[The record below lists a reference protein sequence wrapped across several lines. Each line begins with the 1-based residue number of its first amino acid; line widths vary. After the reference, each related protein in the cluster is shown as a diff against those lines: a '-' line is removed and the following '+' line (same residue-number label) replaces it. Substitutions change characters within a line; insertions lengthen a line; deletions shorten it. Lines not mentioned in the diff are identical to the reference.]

1 MSFAKAS
8 LGLRLTVWYA
18 VLFASGSGLALSVSY
33 VLTARALLERDR
45 TAILDKLGELE
56 TEYRAHGRAG
66 LELESARPP
75 GRPRGAFVVRLCS
88 SAGETLL
95 LLMPSD
101 GEAFDAVA
109 VGAAPCPAGGWTV
122 LGPGADDARLD
133 LASAVVPGGE
143 RLQVGLRG
151 DEREDLL
158 ERLRM
163 VALLTLAPAFL
174 FAGGAGFVL
183 ARRTL
188 APLRALLTAAAA
200 IEAGDLS
207 ARVAEGGRDDELDS
221 LSRLFNRML
230 DRIGRLLS
238 GMRESLDA
246 IAHDL
251 RTPAARLRVAAE
263 TALSA
268 PPDSA
273 ADRAALAE
281 CLEEAQRV
289 CATLDTLMD
298 LAEAE
303 AGASRQPAEAFDAR
317 SLLEES
323 AELYRLAAEESGRQL
338 TLDCPK
344 TLMVRA
350 DPARLR
356 RVLANLL
363 DNAVKYGGATGYI
376 RLSAREESGMAVF
389 TVDDDGPGV
398 DAADLPRLF
407 DRLYRS
413 EKSRG
418 RSGMGLGLSLV
429 KALVEAQG
437 GTVAAESPSGQGARF
452 TVRLPSGSDR
462 AG

>member
-18 VLFASGSGLALSVSY
+18 VLFAVGSGLALSVSY
-33 VLTARALLERDR
+33 ALTARALLARDR
-45 TAILDKLGELE
+45 AAIIDELGELE
-56 TEYRAHGRAG
+56 TKYRAHGQAG
-66 LELESARPP
+66 LELESGRSP
-75 GRPRGAFVVRLCS
+75 GRPRASFVIRLCS
-88 SAGETLL
+88 SEGETLL

-101 GEAFDAVA
+101 GEAFNAAA

-133 LASAVVPGGE
+133 LAATVLPGGN

-163 VALLTLAPAFL
+163 VALLTLGPAFL
-174 FAGGAGFVL
+174 FAGAAGFIL

-188 APLRALLTAAAA
+188 APLRALLAAAAA

-207 ARVAEGGRDDELDS
+207 ARVAEGRSGDELDS
-221 LSRLFNRML
+221 LGRLFNRML

-251 RTPAARLRVAAE
+251 RTPAARLRAAAE
-263 TALSA
+263 AALSA

-273 ADRAALAE
+273 ADRAALVE

-303 AGASRQPAEAFDAR
+303 AGASRPPAEAFDAR
-317 SLLEES
+317 PLLKES
-323 AELYRLAAEESGRQL
+323 SELYRLTAEESGRL
-338 TLDCPK
+338 LDLDCPA
-344 TLMVRA
+344 TFIVRA

-356 RVLANLL
+356 RILANLL
-363 DNAVKYGGATGYI
+363 DNAVKYGGASGRI
-376 RLSAREESGMAVF
+376 RLAAREENGTSVI
-389 TVDDDGPGV
+389 TVEDDGPGV

-407 DRLYRS
+407 DRLYRC

-418 RSGMGLGLSLV
+418 RTGMGLGLSLV

-437 GTVAAESPSGQGARF
+437 GTVAVESTPGQGARF
-452 TVRLPSGSDR
+452 TVRLPSGSER
-462 AG
+462 AR